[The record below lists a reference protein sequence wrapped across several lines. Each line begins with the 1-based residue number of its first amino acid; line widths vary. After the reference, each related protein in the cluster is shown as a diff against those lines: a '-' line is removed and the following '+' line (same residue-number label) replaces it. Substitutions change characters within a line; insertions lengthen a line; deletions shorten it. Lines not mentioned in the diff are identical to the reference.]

1 MKPPRVRP
9 RALRPPRFP
18 RPQRGIPLRAI
29 LPNAVTALALC
40 SGLSGIRF
48 AMDGKWEI
56 AVLMVLLAAVL
67 DGIDGRIAR
76 MVHGESRFGAELDSL
91 SDAISFGVAPAL
103 ILFMWTLNAV
113 PRVGWLVALVYA
125 LFCAL
130 RLARFNAQID
140 HIDQP
145 HKSAGF
151 LTGVPAPAGA
161 IIAMVPL
168 YLWLSTDQAVFRS
181 PWLVAPWLAF
191 AALLMVSSLATWS
204 GSALKLRRRI
214 RFEAIRRDF
223 GALALAHCRRAD
235 LPRDD
240 SLLDPRVSPGQAA
253 ARSRGGTVIRIGTC
267 RPRSVT
273 RGAGGS
279 SAPPTG
285 PYCSRNAI
293 RPIRGRTLST
303 IDQSDT
309 AITAM
314 KNRVPRIATIIILH
328 PATPDVPASAS

>member
-214 RFEAIRRDF
+214 RFEAI
-223 GALALAHCRRAD
+223 LVLVV
-235 LPRDD
+235 L
-240 SLLDPRVSPGQAA
+240 AA
-253 ARSRGGTVIRIGTC
+253 AVISAPWPSLTVVALIYLATIPFSIRAY
-267 RPRSVT
+267 RRVK
-273 RGAGGS
+273 RLREAAAGPS
-279 SAPPTG
+279 SASG
-285 PYCSRNAI
+285 PAD
-293 RPIRGRTLST
+293 PG
-303 IDQSDT
+303 
-309 AITAM
+309 A
-314 KNRVPRIATIIILH
+314 
-328 PATPDVPASAS
+328 